1 MREKRRV
8 YATPA
13 SHLPYFRQTELVLE
27 EDWLKAAG
35 DVLAK
40 AD

>member
-1 MREKRRV
+1 MPPRLH
-8 YATPA
+8 TD
-13 SHLPYFRQTELVLE
+13 RQRELVLE
-27 EDWLKAAG
+27 EDWFKAAG